1 MNLKKN
7 NSNYSTLAK
16 IFHWGYVI
24 FFAYGVAKQV
34 DNLSQLEDSFFL
46 DLKLLL
52 H

>member
-1 MNLKKN
+1 MNLEKN
-7 NSNYSTLAK
+7 KSNYSALAK

-46 DLKLLL
+46 DLKSLL

>member
-1 MNLKKN
+1 MNIQKN
-7 NSNYSTLAK
+7 KSNYSALAK
-16 IFHWGYVI
+16 IFHWGLCY

-52 H
+52 Q